1 MPECNGGFK
10 LTLVYERW
18 WPGAREDREQPE
30 IADRLFDLYEHA
42 QFARSDRSD
51 PLQVA
56 EAPGLH
62 QALQSRSHTE
72 TDPTDQMMS

>member
-42 QFARSDRSD
+42 QFARSDRSQLESRYRASLGD
-51 PLQVA
+51 ILA
-56 EAPGLH
+56 RNTSHSLH
-62 QALQSRSHTE
+62 S
-72 TDPTDQMMS
+72 D